1 MAEYINR
8 ELLMEAVQAMLDLC
22 KKLDFETSRNAYEA
36 MLMMVKTVP
45 AADVMKVVRC
55 EDCVSSG
62 GNRFGELICQN
73 QLCPCYGREVDH
85 AFSCIYGER
94 RAE

>member
-1 MAEYINR
+1 MAEYIER
-8 ELLMEAVQAMLDLC
+8 EALRAKAVYMHGFGENKYVPLKAI
-22 KKLDFETSRNAYEA
+22 ENA
-36 MLMMVKTVP
+36 P
-45 AADVMKVVRC
+45 AADVEKRVRC

-85 AFSCIYGER
+85 AFSCILGER
-94 RAE
+94 RDSDG